1 MIRCSRIKTTMGGDP
16 KKKASIRVIWSFF
29 LEVTCFSPLL
39 FSFCVGLI
47 SKKAGKKKENFWIEN
62 SNLVQWNSTCLTV
75 IQAHTDRDDG
85 LWWRR
90 NETREKSQGETGRI
104 GWPNQPRKCSNEK
117 RKMTNELQQS
127 HHLARIISTL
137 DAKIDL
143 WSLIWPVD
151 KLSHATDAA
160 FTGPS
165 AANENKI
172 SYFTL
177 HVRSS
182 VVRAG
187 RCTHS
192 TPSVECNQVV
202 GLSLWALE
210 FDDAN

>member
-1 MIRCSRIKTTMGGDP
+1 MLFDHFSLRLPVFPPSC
-16 KKKASIRVIWSFF
+16 F
-29 LEVTCFSPLL
+29 LFVLVWYLRKP
-39 FSFCVGLI
+39 
-47 SKKAGKKKENFWIEN
+47 GKKGKFLNRKFK
-62 SNLVQWNSTCLTV
+62 NLVQWNSTCLTV

-165 AANENKI
+165 VPNENKI

-182 VVRAG
+182 VDRAG